1 MSLLENR
8 IKEKEK
14 IEHEIIQKV
23 SQDVLKPTDDEQ
35 FLLAEITNK
44 ISEMFKDR
52 IAVYGIDN
60 KNLQSEIANQIEIE
74 AQKLNISF
82 EQQERIK
89 RIATANVIGYGPIDE
104 FINDKSVKEI
114 VVERFDKIVIEKNN
128 RIITTNA
135 SFINEESLQNIIQRI
150 IQPVGKQISLYTPI
164 VDARLP
170 DGSRVNA
177 TIPPVSPDGATLTIR
192 KFTEDALSG
201 ADYLRLGSMDDK
213 MLVFLQKCVEAKCSI
228 IVSGGTGTGKTTLL
242 NMLSNYIPKD
252 ELIVTIEDTCE
263 LKLSSENVRRL
274 EARDKIGTPE
284 GMMITD
290 TQALVKNALRMRV
303 DRIIVGEIRD
313 GTVVDMMAAMSTGH
327 EGSMCTV
334 HANNP
339 INLINTRFST
349 LYSMSNSNFSDESQS
364 NQIAEAINLIVH
376 IKRKQGRRF
385 ISHITEVKG
394 VNASGKIEI
403 QDIFRYDESG
413 TRGFYATGYVPKRI
427 MDIFNEHD
435 VKIDKSIFSETKE

>member
-1 MSLLENR
+1 MGLLENR
-8 IKEKEK
+8 IKEKTQYEY
-14 IEHEIIQKV
+14 EIMQKV

-35 FLLAEITNK
+35 ALLNQVVSEISRMFKERIATVGITNPDLQRE
-44 ISEMFKDR
+44 ISHQ
-52 IAVYGIDN
+52 IDCET
-60 KNLQSEIANQIEIE
+60 K
-74 AQKLNISF
+74 KLEVEF

-89 RIATANVIGYGPIDE
+89 RLAISNVIGYGPIDE
-104 FINDKSVKEI
+104 YIHDKNVKEI
-114 VVERFDKIVIEKNN
+114 VVERYDKIVVEKNN
-128 RIITTNA
+128 QMQRVNST
-135 SFINEESLQNIIQRI
+135 FISEESLQNIIQRI
-150 IQPVGKQISLYTPI
+150 IQPVGKQLSLYAPI

-192 KFTEDALSG
+192 KFSEDALTG
-201 ADYLRLGSMDDK
+201 KDYINLGSLNDK
-213 MLVFLQKCVEAKCSI
+213 MLYFLKQCVMAKCSI

-242 NMLSNYIPKD
+242 NMLSNFIPKD

-263 LKLSSENVRRL
+263 LKLKSDNVRRL
-274 EARDKIGTPE
+274 ESRDSLGTPA

-339 INLINTRFST
+339 LNLINTRFPT
-349 LYSMSNSNFSDESQS
+349 LYAMGNNNFSDEAQAF
-364 NQIAEAINLIVH
+364 QISEAINLIVH
-376 IKRKQGRRF
+376 IKRKKGLRF

-403 QDIFRYDESG
+403 EDIFRYDESG
-413 TRGFYATGYVPKRI
+413 NRGFYATGYIPKRI
-427 MDIFNEHD
+427 MNILKDHD
-435 VKIDKSIFSETKE
+435 VNIDKSIFEEKRD